1 MTFDLP
7 YPPTTNHAYLVRG
20 NRKVKT
26 DKARDYAYRVGIEVA
41 KTIKDAPGDF
51 ENLTGKRLAVHIR
64 VNAPDKRRRDL
75 SNTEKLATDA
85 VMHALGLDD
94 SQIDLLTLERG
105 PVNRPHGSLA
115 YTITPDESSPF

>member
-1 MTFDLP
+1 MTFVLP

-26 DKARDYAYRVGIEVA
+26 AKARSYAHEVGITVTQ
-41 KTIKDAPGDF
+41 TIRATPTLF
-51 ENLTGKRLAVHIR
+51 ENLSGKRLTVHML
-64 VNAPDKRRRDL
+64 VNPPDKRRRDL

-94 SQIDLLTLERG
+94 SQIDKLTIERG
-105 PVNRPHGSLA
+105 PVDRPNGSLV
-115 YTITPDESSPF
+115 YRVGPS